1 MSMMGGMTGAM
12 TAGLE
17 DDILKTSMVAYGLAS
32 YEICAYESMIAL
44 AEKSGR
50 QDAVPLL
57 QQCLQEKAMAEWLHA
72 HMASTL
78 ERYLE
83 LRAREGRAAAH

>member
-1 MSMMGGMTGAM
+1 
-12 TAGLE
+12 
-17 DDILKTSMVAYGLAS
+17 
-32 YEICAYESMIAL
+32 MIAL